1 MSLSNSRRKR
11 RTGNPDVLY
20 FMELLRVEPN
30 LVTEQQERLSLDF
43 LQLQEIKEEQEEH
56 ILLEG
61 EQKEFFII

>member
-1 MSLSNSRRKR
+1 M
-11 RTGNPDVLY
+11 LY
-20 FMELLRVEPN
+20 FMGFPRVEPN